1 MKKILL
7 MALLLTMFLGMH
19 AQTGNRMLVTYFSW
33 SGSTKN
39 LAEEIQRQTN
49 ADIYRIEPLVPYTD
63 DYQELAY
70 QISNKEKEENARPA
84 LKDTLS
90 TLNDYDIIFVGCP
103 VWWFDSPMIIH
114 SFLECKDYN
123 FSGKTVIPFCTYAT
137 AAYETLND
145 IVNAT
150 PDSKHLDGLGTQ
162 GSQSS
167 YAQVV
172 SSWLDRIGISDIV
185 SGIED
190 VSVGRQP
197 TTNNAMY
204 SINGVKIR
212 NIETAPKGIYIQG
225 GKKTVSGK

>member
-1 MKKILL
+1 MRKFSLL
-7 MALLLTMFLGMH
+7 ALLLTIVLGVQ
-19 AQTGNRMLVTYFSW
+19 AQNENRMLVTYFSW

-63 DYQELAY
+63 EYQVLAY

-103 VWWFDSPMIIH
+103 VWWYDAPMIIH
-114 SFLECKDYN
+114 SFLECKDYD
-123 FSGKTVIPFCTYAT
+123 FAGKTVIPFCTYAT

-145 IVNAT
+145 IINAT
-150 PDSKHLDGLGTQ
+150 PDSKHLAGLGTR

-167 YAQVV
+167 YSQVV
-172 SSWLDRIGISDIV
+172 SDWLERIGLNDIV
-185 SGIED
+185 SGIND
-190 VSVGRQP
+190 V
-197 TTNNAMY
+197 TFDKTNDSKAYTLSGIAVENIDNA
-204 SINGVKIR
+204 GC
-212 NIETAPKGIYIQG
+212 GIYIVG
-225 GKKTVSGK
+225 GKKVMKR